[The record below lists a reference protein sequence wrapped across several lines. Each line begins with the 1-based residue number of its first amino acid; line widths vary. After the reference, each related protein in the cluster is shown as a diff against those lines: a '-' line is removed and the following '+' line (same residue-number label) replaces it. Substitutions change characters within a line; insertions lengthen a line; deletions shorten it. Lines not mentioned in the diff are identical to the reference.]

1 MEEKDIKKYPLT
13 LTQSVNIADYGFN
26 IIQIETLS
34 LCNMSCSF
42 CAYPIRPDKGK
53 SLSDAEV
60 LRVLDSL
67 VIDGSFK
74 YACFSHFNEPL
85 LDSRIF
91 SFIRHAKKKGLRVMI
106 ITNAVLF
113 KSEAIIKELINAEP
127 DYIKVSLQTPN
138 PVLFKEARGVSHSFE
153 EYKNGIAAFLKE
165 ASHGSSEVIV
175 DIACNF
181 ISLRGRIKRSLF
193 GLEYG
198 DPSVYNSVQDL
209 KNDVNVFLNELKDHD
224 AVFKFN
230 VSDFDS
236 YLESVKSNFLSEKYL
251 NNPGFRIAGNISI
264 KIKPFSYGKRLA
276 EFYPV
281 KNGIACGT
289 KILGILA
296 NGNVVPCC
304 WAYNDILSLGN
315 IREDSLD
322 NILRK
327 SSEVIKGIRDAKDP
341 PETCK
346 RCQGAP
352 TRRGAE
358 FKWYKSRIF
367 PHNRKAS

>member
-1 MEEKDIKKYPLT
+1 MKDKDMEKST
-13 LTQSVNIADYGFN
+13 LTPARSVNIAEYGFN
-26 IIQIETLS
+26 IVQIETLS
-34 LCNMSCSF
+34 SCNMNCSF

-60 LRVLDSL
+60 LRILDSL
-67 VIDGSFK
+67 VVGGSFK
-74 YACFSHFNEPL
+74 YVCFSHFNEPL

-91 SFIRHAKKKGLRVMI
+91 SFIKHAKKKGLRVMI

-113 KSEAIIKELINAEP
+113 KSEAIIKELINAGPE
-127 DYIKVSLQTPN
+127 YIKISLQTPN
-138 PVLFKEARGVSHSFE
+138 PVLFKEARGANHSFE
-153 EYKNGIAAFLKE
+153 EYKKGIAAFLKE
-165 ASHGSSEVIV
+165 ASSGPSEVIV

-198 DPSVYNSVQDL
+198 DPSVYNSVHDL
-209 KNDVNVFLNELKDHD
+209 KNDVNLFLNELKDRD
-224 AVFKFN
+224 AAFTFN
-230 VSDFDS
+230 ASDFDG

-251 NNPGFRIAGNISI
+251 NNPGFKIAGNISI
-264 KIKPFSYGKRLA
+264 KIKPFSYGKRLT

-315 IREDSLD
+315 IREDTLER
-322 NILRK
+322 ILKK
-327 SSEVIKGIRDAKDP
+327 SSEVIKGIRGAKDP

-352 TRRGAE
+352 TRRGAG
-358 FKWYKSRIF
+358 FKYYKSRIF
-367 PHNRKAS
+367 PYKRKKS